1 MNEHDELQ
9 EFDLDDILNEFHE
22 EPEEAPEE
30 QPAEEPLPGEQP
42 SEAAAPT
49 EASPEEAFPT
59 NQFPDEVFLD
69 EDLPDEPLVM
79 PQFPV
84 TGDTLVHQIPAK
96 EPRPEA
102 PTEPD
107 TVRME
112 KLSDVPPA
120 SKAEEPEP
128 APKPKVIEIDPR
140 LRLRELK
147 KALIAGPEKRYY
159 ELDQEG
165 VGRLQTGIFV
175 NILIVLLCAAVTV
188 MQVLDLVPD
197 NRLRLVIFS
206 QILAML
212 LSAWLGSRQLL
223 EGLWDLLRLRFSI
236 GSMLT
241 LTFAACCAD
250 AVFCLREL
258 RIPCCAAFS
267 LEMTFAM
274 LRTYHRHTTEVSQM
288 DTLRKAVRLH
298 GIVKKPDFFGGRPG
312 ILRTHGKVADFMDN
326 YKKTTGPELLQGIFC
341 FVTLLLCGGIS
352 VFTGMRHGNVSLAVQ
367 ILSTSLLVAV
377 PAGYFVAVSRPTAIL
392 QKRLHMV
399 GTVLCGWQ
407 GVKGL
412 KGKVAVPLWDED
424 LFPTGAAKLNGV
436 KFYGDRTPTEVISY
450 AASLVIA
457 TDSGLTPLFRQLLT
471 SRGGR
476 EMNVRELRYYPGG
489 VGGTISGESVL
500 IGSAD
505 FLRELGVEVPQN
517 AMVEQ
522 AVYAALDGEF
532 SAVVAVSYGKMR
544 SASGGIVSLCGSR
557 KVTPVMVGSDFMVS
571 ETLIRS
577 KFGVNTKRF
586 AFPGQDVRALLRE
599 TAPDED
605 ATAMA
610 MTTRE
615 ELISFSY
622 AISGARA
629 LRTACTL
636 GLILHI
642 TAGVIGLLIMLAL
655 GYLGSVTLLTPTNV
669 LLYQLVWLIPG
680 LLLTEW
686 TRTV

>member
-1 MNEHDELQ
+1 MNERDELQ
-9 EFDLDDILNEFHE
+9 EFDLDDIMNEFHE
-22 EPEEAPEE
+22 EPEEEQPDVEELPEE
-30 QPAEEPLPGEQP
+30 DLTEEPL
-42 SEAAAPT
+42 T
-49 EASPEEAFPT
+49 E
-59 NQFPDEVFLD
+59 
-69 EDLPDEPLVM
+69 
-79 PQFPV
+79 PQSSV
-84 TGDTLVHQIPAK
+84 TGDTLVHQ
-96 EPRPEA
+96 A
-102 PTEPD
+102 PVKDPVQEISEEDD
-107 TVRME
+107 TLRLE
-112 KLSDVPPA
+112 KLSDVPPMPQ
-120 SKAEEPEP
+120 AEEPEP
-128 APKPKVIEIDPR
+128 QPRVIEIDPR

-175 NILIVLLCAAVTV
+175 NILIVLLCAAITV
-188 MQVLDLVPD
+188 MQVLDMVPPS
-197 NRLRLVIFS
+197 RLRLVIFS
-206 QILAML
+206 QVLAML

-223 EGLWDLLRLRFSI
+223 DGLWDLLRFRFSI
-236 GSMLT
+236 GSMLVI
-241 LTFAACCAD
+241 TFIACCVD
-250 AVFCLREL
+250 AVFCLDEL

-267 LEMTFAM
+267 LEMTMAM
-274 LRTYHRHTTEVSQM
+274 LRSYHRHTTEMAQM

-298 GIVKKPDFFGGRPG
+298 ALVKKPDYFGGRPG

-326 YKKTTGPELLQGIFC
+326 YKKTSGPELLQGILC

-352 VFTGMRHGNVSLAVQ
+352 VFTGMRHGSVSLAVQ

-377 PAGYFVAVSRPTAIL
+377 PAGYFVAVSRPAAIL

-412 KGKVAVPLWDED
+412 KGKVAVPLRDED
-424 LFPTGAAKLNGV
+424 LFPAGATKLNGV
-436 KFYGDRTPTEVISY
+436 KFYGDRAPTEVISY

-457 TDSGLTPLFRQLLT
+457 TGSGLSGLFHQLLT

-476 EMNVRELRYYPGG
+476 EMNVRDLKYYPGG
-489 VGGTISGESVL
+489 VGGTIGGESVL

-505 FLRELGVEVPQN
+505 FLRELGVEVPPS

-557 KVTPVMVGSDFMVS
+557 KTTPVMVGSDFMVN
-571 ETLIRS
+571 ETLLRS

-586 AFPGQDVRALLRE
+586 AFPGQDVRALLRRVV
-599 TAPDED
+599 PDEG
-605 ATAMA
+605 ATALA

-615 ELISFSY
+615 ELISYSY

-642 TAGVIGLLIMLAL
+642 VAGLIGLLIMLAL
-655 GYLGSVTLLTPTNV
+655 GYLGSVALLTPTNV
-669 LLYQLVWLIPG
+669 LLYQLVWLVPG

>member
-1 MNEHDELQ
+1 MNERDDLQ

-22 EPEEAPEE
+22 DPDEIFEELSAEVHTEEALSAEVLPEA
-30 QPAEEPLPGEQP
+30 QPA
-42 SEAAAPT
+42 
-49 EASPEEAFPT
+49 
-59 NQFPDEVFLD
+59 
-69 EDLPDEPLVM
+69 
-79 PQFPV
+79 V
-84 TGDTLVHQIPAK
+84 TGDTLVHQIPVK
-96 EPRPEA
+96 EPLQGSEVEETLRL
-102 PTEPD
+102 
-107 TVRME
+107 E
-112 KLSDVPPA
+112 KLSDMPPA
-120 SKAEEPEP
+120 PEAVEAQPEP
-128 APKPKVIEIDPR
+128 QPKVIEIDPR

-159 ELDQEG
+159 ELDQDG
-165 VGRLQTGIFV
+165 IGRVQTGIFV
-175 NILIVLLCAAVTV
+175 NILIVLLCAAITA
-188 MQVLDLVPD
+188 MEVLGMVPE

-206 QILAML
+206 QVLAML

-223 EGLWDLLRLRFSI
+223 DGLWDLLRFRFSI
-236 GSMLT
+236 GSILT

-250 AVFCLREL
+250 AVFCLKDL

-267 LEMTFAM
+267 LEMTLAM
-274 LRTYHRHTTEVSQM
+274 LRSFHRHTTEMSQM

-298 GIVKKPDFFGGRPG
+298 GIVKKPDYFGGRPG

-326 YKKTTGPELLQGIFC
+326 YKKTTGPELTQSILC

-352 VFTGMRHGNVSLAVQ
+352 VFTGMRHDNVSLAVQ

-377 PAGYFVAVSRPTAIL
+377 PAGYFVAISRPTAIL

-412 KGKVAVPLWDED
+412 KGKVAVPLRDED
-424 LFPTGAAKLNGV
+424 LFPSGAAKLNGV
-436 KFYGDRTPTEVISY
+436 KFYGERTPNEVISHT
-450 AASLVIA
+450 ASLVI
-457 TDSGLTPLFRQLLT
+457 TTGSGLSGLFHQLLT

-476 EMNVRELRYYPGG
+476 EMNVRELKYYPGG
-489 VGGTISGESVL
+489 VGGTIGGESVL

-505 FLRELGVEVPQN
+505 LLRDMGVEVPQN

-532 SAVVAVSYGKMR
+532 SAVFAVSYGKMR
-544 SASGGIVSLCGSR
+544 SASGGLVSLCGNR
-557 KVTPVMVGSDFMVS
+557 KITPVMVGSDFMVTES
-571 ETLIRS
+571 LIRNR
-577 KFGVNTKRF
+577 FGVKTKRF
-586 AFPGQDVRALLRE
+586 AFPGQDVRALLRDNV
-599 TAPDED
+599 PDEN
-605 ATAMA
+605 ATALA

-615 ELISFSY
+615 ELISYSY

-642 TAGVIGLLIMLAL
+642 AAGLIGLLIMLAL

>member
-42 SEAAAPT
+42 SEAAAPA
-49 EASPEEAFPT
+49 EASPEEAFPM

-112 KLSDVPPA
+112 KLSDVSPA
-120 SKAEEPEP
+120 AKAEEPEP

-274 LRTYHRHTTEVSQM
+274 LRTYHRHTTEMSQM

-424 LFPTGAAKLNGV
+424 LFPAGAAKLNGV

>member
-1 MNEHDELQ
+1 MNERDELQ
-9 EFDLDDILNEFHE
+9 EFDLDDIMNEFHE
-22 EPEEAPEE
+22 EPEEEQPEAEELPEE
-30 QPAEEPLPGEQP
+30 DLTEEPL
-42 SEAAAPT
+42 T
-49 EASPEEAFPT
+49 E
-59 NQFPDEVFLD
+59 
-69 EDLPDEPLVM
+69 
-79 PQFPV
+79 PQTSV
-84 TGDTLVHQIPAK
+84 TGDTLVHQ
-96 EPRPEA
+96 A
-102 PTEPD
+102 PVKDPVQEISEEDD
-107 TVRME
+107 TLRLE
-112 KLSDVPPA
+112 KLSDMPPMPQ
-120 SKAEEPEP
+120 AEEPEP
-128 APKPKVIEIDPR
+128 QPRVIEIDPR

-165 VGRLQTGIFV
+165 IGRLQTGIFV
-175 NILIVLLCAAVTV
+175 NILIVLLCAAITV
-188 MQVLDLVPD
+188 MQVLDMVPPS
-197 NRLRLVIFS
+197 RLRLVIFS
-206 QILAML
+206 QVLAML

-223 EGLWDLLRLRFSI
+223 DGLWDLLRFRFSI
-236 GSMLT
+236 GSMLVI
-241 LTFAACCAD
+241 TFIACCVD
-250 AVFCLREL
+250 AVFCLDEL

-267 LEMTFAM
+267 LEMTMAM
-274 LRTYHRHTTEVSQM
+274 LRSYHRHTTEMAQM

-298 GIVKKPDFFGGRPG
+298 ALVKKPDYFGGRPG

-326 YKKTTGPELLQGIFC
+326 YKKTSGPELLQGILC

-352 VFTGMRHGNVSLAVQ
+352 VFTGMRHGSVSLAVQ

-412 KGKVAVPLWDED
+412 KGKVAVPLRDED
-424 LFPTGAAKLNGV
+424 LFPAGATKLNGV
-436 KFYGDRTPTEVISY
+436 KFYGDRAPTEVISY

-457 TDSGLTPLFRQLLT
+457 TGSGLSGLFHQLLT

-476 EMNVRELRYYPGG
+476 EMNVRDLKYYPGG
-489 VGGTISGESVL
+489 VGGTIGGESVL

-505 FLRELGVEVPQN
+505 FLRELGVEVPPS

-557 KVTPVMVGSDFMVS
+557 KTTPVMVGSDFMVN
-571 ETLIRS
+571 ETLLRS

-586 AFPGQDVRALLRE
+586 AFPGQDVRALLRRVV
-599 TAPDED
+599 PDEG
-605 ATAMA
+605 ATALA

-615 ELISFSY
+615 ELISYSY

-642 TAGVIGLLIMLAL
+642 VAGLIGLLIMLAL
-655 GYLGSVTLLTPTNV
+655 GYLGSVALLTPTNV
-669 LLYQLVWLIPG
+669 LLYQLVWLVPG

>member
-22 EPEEAPEE
+22 EPEASPEV
-30 QPAEEPLPGEQP
+30 QPAEEEFSSDRGQELPE
-42 SEAAAPT
+42 
-49 EASPEEAFPT
+49 
-59 NQFPDEVFLD
+59 
-69 EDLPDEPLVM
+69 EDLPEEPLTI
-79 PQFPV
+79 PQPPV
-84 TGDTLVHQIPAK
+84 TGDTLVHQMPVK
-96 EPRPEA
+96 EPLQEDV
-102 PTEPD
+102 EESD
-107 TVRME
+107 TLRLE
-112 KLSDVPPA
+112 KLSDMPPIPQA
-120 SKAEEPEP
+120 QEPEP
-128 APKPKVIEIDPR
+128 QPQPRVIEIDPK

-159 ELDQEG
+159 ELDQDG
-165 VGRLQTGIFV
+165 VGRLRTGIFV
-175 NILIVLLCAAVTV
+175 NIVIVLLCAAVTA
-188 MQVLDLVPD
+188 MQVLDMIPAG
-197 NRLRLVIFS
+197 RIRLVIFS
-206 QILAML
+206 QVLAML

-223 EGLWDLLRLRFSI
+223 DGLWDLLRSRFSI
-236 GSMLT
+236 NSMLT

-250 AVFCLREL
+250 AVFCLDEL

-267 LEMTFAM
+267 LEMTLAM
-274 LRTYHRHTTEVSQM
+274 MRSYHRHTTEMAQM

-298 GIVKKPDFFGGRPG
+298 GLVKKPDFFGGRPG
-312 ILRTHGKVADFMDN
+312 ILRTHGKVSDFMN
-326 YKKTTGPELLQGIFC
+326 EYNKTAGPELLQGILC
-341 FVTLLLCGGIS
+341 FVTLLLCGGVS
-352 VFTGMRHGNVSLAVQ
+352 VFTGMRHDSVSLAVQ

-377 PAGYFVAVSRPTAIL
+377 PAGYFVAISRPTAIL

-399 GTVLCGWQ
+399 GTVLCGWK

-412 KGKVAVPLWDED
+412 KGKIAVPLRDED
-424 LFPTGAAKLNGV
+424 LFPAGATKLNGV
-436 KFYGDRTPTEVISY
+436 KFYGERTPNEVISY

-457 TDSGLTPLFRQLLT
+457 TGSGLSGLFHQLLT

-476 EMNVRELRYYPGG
+476 EMNVRELKYYPGG
-489 VGGTISGESVL
+489 VGGTIGGESVL

-505 FLRELGVEVPQN
+505 LLRELGVEVPQN

-522 AVYAALDGEF
+522 AVYVALDGEF

-544 SASGGIVSLCGSR
+544 SASGGIVSLCSSR
-557 KVTPVMVGSDFMVS
+557 KVTPVMVGSDFMVN

-586 AFPGQDVRALLRE
+586 AFPGQDVRALLRK
-599 TAPDED
+599 TAADED

-615 ELISFSY
+615 ELISYSY

-629 LRTACTL
+629 LRTACTM
-636 GLILHI
+636 GLVLHI
-642 TAGVIGLLIMLAL
+642 VAGIIGLLIMLAL
-655 GYLGSVTLLTPTNV
+655 GYLGSVALLTPTNV